1 MTDVEERDGT
11 DEAPDERQSE
21 PDELEEAK
29 QEHQG
34 DFPYDLKRVRSLL
47 EPLEASLVSKGSLG
61 EWEKLYL
68 GFDLGTTN
76 TVLVA
81 LNEKGRPLAAEMES
95 SGASVRDGVV
105 VDYLAAINAM
115 RKCVERMQ
123 RRLGRELEGIG
134 AAAYPPG
141 ISERTARVCANVVE
155 SLGFRCEGLYE
166 EPTAASDALLM
177 SDGAIVDIGG
187 GTTGIS
193 ILRDGKVVYSADEPT
208 GGTHMTLVLAGS
220 QGMDF
225 DRAEMMKRDIANH
238 PHLVP
243 LLRPTLEKMA
253 TIVKNHL
260 MISGYYGKVPI
271 LTVGGGAALPGA
283 EGVLSETVGLPVYIC
298 PHPLM
303 VTPAGIAARL
313 WRERAPKRADED

>member
-1 MTDVEERDGT
+1 MADVEK
-11 DEAPDERQSE
+11 
-21 PDELEEAK
+21 LEETLETEEETADD
-29 QEHQG
+29 G
-34 DFPYDLKRVRSLL
+34 LPYDPEKVRTLL
-47 EPLEASLVSKGSLG
+47 APLEVSLSTNSPLADWK
-61 EWEKLYL
+61 KLYL

-81 LNEKGRPLAAEMES
+81 LNENGEPVGAEMES

-115 RKCVERMQ
+115 RKCLERMQ
-123 RRLGRELEGIG
+123 RRLGREVSGIG

-155 SLGFRCEGLYE
+155 SFGFSCEGLYE
-166 EPTAASDALLM
+166 EPTAASDALAM
-177 SDGAIVDIGG
+177 SNGAIVDIGG

-193 ILRDGKVVYSADEPT
+193 ILENSEVVYSADEPT
-208 GGTHMTLVLAGS
+208 GGTHMTLVLAGA
-220 QGMDF
+220 QNIDF
-225 DRAEMMKRDIANH
+225 DRAEQMKRDIERH

-243 LLRPTLEKMA
+243 MLRPTLEKMA

-260 MISGYYGKVPI
+260 ELSGYYGKVPI

-283 EGVLSETVGLPVYIC
+283 EEILSDTVGFPVYIC

-313 WRERAPKRADED
+313 WREKG

>member
-1 MTDVEERDGT
+1 MTEAETRESAEAREEGR
-11 DEAPDERQSE
+11 ES
-21 PDELEEAK
+21 L
-29 QEHQG
+29 
-34 DFPYDLKRVRSLL
+34 FPYDADRVKDLL
-47 EPLEASLVSKGSLG
+47 APLEASLKAKAPLA
-61 EWEKLYL
+61 EWKKLYL

-81 LNEKGRPLAAEMES
+81 LNEEGAPVAAEMES

-115 RKCVERMQ
+115 RKCLERVE
-123 RRLGRELEGIG
+123 RRLGRELIGVG

-155 SLGFRCEGLYE
+155 SLGFICEGLYE
-166 EPTAASDALLM
+166 EPTAAADALLM
-177 SDGAIVDIGG
+177 SEGAIVDIGG

-193 ILRDGKVVYSADEPT
+193 ILREGKVVYSADEPT
-208 GGTHMTLVLAGS
+208 GGTHMTLVLAGA
-220 QGMDF
+220 QGVDF
-225 DRAEMMKRDIANH
+225 DKAEMMKRDIANH

-260 MISGYYGKVPI
+260 KASGHYGKVPI

-283 EGVLSETVGLPVYIC
+283 EEVLSDVVGFPVYIC

-313 WRERAPKRADED
+313 WREKEGLG

>member
-1 MTDVEERDGT
+1 MEDLLKIETDQAAEEILGED
-11 DEAPDERQSE
+11 APSG
-21 PDELEEAK
+21 L
-29 QEHQG
+29 
-34 DFPYDLKRVRSLL
+34 PYDIGRVRGLL
-47 EPLEASLVSKGSLG
+47 EPLEESLKNTAPLS
-61 EWEKLYL
+61 EWKKLYL

-81 LNEKGRPLAAEMES
+81 LNELGEPVGAEMES
-95 SGASVRDGVV
+95 SGSSVRDGVV

-115 RKCVERMQ
+115 RKCLDRLT
-123 RRLGRELEGIG
+123 RRVGRELTGIG

-155 SLGFRCEGLYE
+155 SLGFSCEGLYE
-166 EPTAASDALLM
+166 EPTAASDALSML
-177 SDGAIVDIGG
+177 DGAIVDIGG

-193 ILRDGKVVYSADEPT
+193 ILERGNVVYSADEPT
-208 GGTHMTLVLAGS
+208 GGTHMTLVLAGA
-220 QGMDF
+220 QDIDF
-225 DRAEMMKRDIANH
+225 DKAEQMKRDIERH

-243 LLRPTLEKMA
+243 MLRPTLEKMA
-253 TIVKNHL
+253 TIVKHHL
-260 MISGYYGKVPI
+260 KESGYYGKVPV

-283 EGVLSETVGLPVYIC
+283 EEILSDTVGLPVYIC

-313 WRERAPKRADED
+313 WREKAPPVCG

>member
-1 MTDVEERDGT
+1 MDTPDHLESIDERDEP
-11 DEAPDERQSE
+11 EAPVS
-21 PDELEEAK
+21 LL
-29 QEHQG
+29 
-34 DFPYDLKRVRSLL
+34 PYDLERVKSLL
-47 EPLEASLVSKGSLG
+47 EPLESSLESGGPLN

-81 LNEKGRPLAAEMES
+81 LNERGQPVAAEMES

-105 VDYLAAINAM
+105 VDYLAAIDAM
-115 RKCVERMQ
+115 RKCIERMR

-155 SLGFRCEGLYE
+155 SLGFSCEGLYE
-166 EPTAASDALLM
+166 EPTAASDALMM

-193 ILRDGKVVYSADEPT
+193 ILQDGLVVYSADEPT
-208 GGTHMTLVLAGS
+208 GGTHMTLVLAGA
-220 QGMDF
+220 QDVDF
-225 DRAEMMKRDIANH
+225 DKAEMMKRDIAKH

-243 LLRPTLEKMA
+243 MLRPTLEKMA

-283 EGVLSETVGLPVYIC
+283 EAVLSDTVGLPVYIC

-313 WRERAPKRADED
+313 WREKRPKQKIEKAPSPKKPTVIE